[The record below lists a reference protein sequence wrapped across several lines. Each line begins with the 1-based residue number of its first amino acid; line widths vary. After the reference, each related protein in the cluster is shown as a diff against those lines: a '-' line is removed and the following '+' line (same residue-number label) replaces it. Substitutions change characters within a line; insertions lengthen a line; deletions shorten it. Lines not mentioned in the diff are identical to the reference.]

1 MIAFNCRNII
11 LLALLGPA
19 VNCFSQTDTT
29 GIQEKE
35 TEFVNEKFRDRTTM
49 FYIAGKAEVKNSYEI
64 TGNTGI
70 YVACEHKILRLHVIG
85 AGLGY
90 FLQSQQPDWD
100 TYYYEPKYSN
110 GLSQGIQ
117 LSLSY
122 KYLTSLDRRMSKGLT
137 GNNFFSN
144 YFMISPAI
152 AYLYGSY
159 YISDVSW
166 DFTKSKWAIKSERK
180 VSFVPALKLGYG
192 IQRMIRTNMLI
203 DINAGIQIGEQSDL
217 DDPTRLL
224 YFQIKAGYI
233 FKY

>member
-1 MIAFNCRNII
+1 MSVNKYRNII
-11 LLALLGPA
+11 FVTLLSL
-19 VNCFSQTDTT
+19 VFNCFSQTDTT

-35 TEFVNEKFRDRTTM
+35 IEFVNEKFRDRTTM

-90 FLQSQQPDWD
+90 FLQYQHLDREIYND
-100 TYYYEPKYSN
+100 PKYSD

-117 LSLSY
+117 LSFSY

-137 GNNFFSN
+137 GNNFSSN
-144 YFMISPAI
+144 YFIISPAI

-159 YISDVSW
+159 STSDVSW
-166 DFTKSKWAIKSERK
+166 DFTKNKWAVKSERK
-180 VSFVPALKLGYG
+180 ASFMPTLKLGYG